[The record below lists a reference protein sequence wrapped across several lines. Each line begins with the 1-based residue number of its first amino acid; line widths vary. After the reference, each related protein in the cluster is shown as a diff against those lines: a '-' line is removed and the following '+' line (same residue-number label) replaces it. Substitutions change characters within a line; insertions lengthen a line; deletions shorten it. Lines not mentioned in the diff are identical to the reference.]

1 MRSETFSS
9 RRIYKEA
16 ELLETALSEAIDA
29 FKPDFVYSYGWWKD
43 TADIGAYIGVIKSK
57 GLCHV
62 WWSADDP
69 TCFAISS
76 LPAAKK
82 SDLVFTPAEELIP
95 VYAKYGIAAY
105 LQPNACSPHFI
116 KLPPRDAYRYD
127 IVLAADNYSMRY
139 VDAETR
145 KSIHYTF
152 RVDGVRQL

>member
-1 MRSETFSS
+1 
-9 RRIYKEA
+9 
-16 ELLETALSEAIDA
+16 LLETALSEAIDA